1 MRDHTNIQDNID
13 VRHKMCI
20 CCQNV
25 DSFRILQ
32 TFDMD
37 SNLIYPQESLVSD
50 HILIFIVAQV
60 GEIQS
65 KLINTKLAQL
75 LYLNSFSNLVCI
87 GISVPQ
93 KTK

>member
-20 CCQNV
+20 CYQNA

-37 SNLIYPQESLVSD
+37 SNLIYPQKSLVSD
-50 HILIFIVAQV
+50 HILTFIVVQV

-65 KLINTKLAQL
+65 KLINTEA
-75 LYLNSFSNLVCI
+75 STI
-87 GISVPQ
+87 
-93 KTK
+93 T